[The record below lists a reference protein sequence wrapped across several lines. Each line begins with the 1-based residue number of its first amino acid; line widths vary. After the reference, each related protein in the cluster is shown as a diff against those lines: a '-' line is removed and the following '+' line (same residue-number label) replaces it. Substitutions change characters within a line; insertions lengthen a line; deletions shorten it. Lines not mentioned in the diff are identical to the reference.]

1 MILVFGSAG
10 QVGKSLVEQLG
21 EIPEHVFLTRESRD
35 YCGDLA
41 NTAGITETLL
51 ELKPEII
58 INAAAYTAVDRAE
71 SEPELAE
78 KINAKAPAAIA
89 QVAAKINSLFI
100 HYSTDYVFNGS
111 GTSPWRETDACA
123 PLSVYGASKLQGE
136 QAIAGSGAKH
146 FILRTSW
153 VYSAHGNNF
162 LETMLRLANER
173 EEIKVVSDQ
182 WGVPTHADYLAQ
194 VTIDMINLATPG
206 WGSQG
211 YPPAFGI
218 YHCAPSGETSWFEY
232 ARLVIN
238 TAKAMGYAQA
248 CKKVLSIGTADYPT
262 PAKRPL
268 NSRLN
273 TEKLQA
279 VLGMTAPDWQEA
291 VVATVREVLIEAEQQ
306 EPDQP

>member
-10 QVGKSLVEQLG
+10 QLGRSLVEQLG

-51 ELKPEII
+51 ELKPNII

-71 SEPELAE
+71 SEPEIAE

-100 HYSTDYVFNGS
+100 HYSTDYVFDGS
-111 GTSPWRETDACA
+111 GTTPWKETDSCA
-123 PLSVYGASKLQGE
+123 PLSVYGSTKLQGE
-136 QAIAGSGAKH
+136 QAITASGAKH

-153 VYSAHGNNF
+153 VYSQHGNNF
-162 LETMLRLANER
+162 LKTMLRLANER
-173 EEIKVVSDQ
+173 EEIKVVNDQ

-194 VTIDMINLATPG
+194 ATLELINAATPG
-206 WGSQG
+206 LGSCG
-211 YPPAFGI
+211 TPPAFGI
-218 YHCAPSGETSWFEY
+218 YHCAPKGQTNWFDY

-238 TAKAMGYAQA
+238 TAKSLGAAKA
-248 CKKVLSIGTADYPT
+248 VKKVLPISTAQYPT

-273 TEKLQA
+273 TSKLEQA
-279 VLGMTAPDWQEA
+279 LGTTAPDWQEA
-291 VVATVREVLIEAEQQ
+291 VVTTTRQVIIEA
-306 EPDQP
+306 DQD

>member
-10 QVGKSLVEQLG
+10 QVGSSLVEQLG

-58 INAAAYTAVDRAE
+58 VNAAAYTAVDRAE

-89 QVAAKINSLFI
+89 QVAAKINSLLI
-100 HYSTDYVFNGS
+100 HYSTDYVFDGS
-111 GTSPWRETDACA
+111 GSRPWRETDTCG
-123 PLSVYGASKLQGE
+123 PISVYGSTKLHGE
-136 QAIAGSGAKH
+136 QAITASGAKH

-153 VYSAHGNNF
+153 VYSQHGNNF
-162 LETMLRLANER
+162 LKTMLRLADER
-173 EEIKVVSDQ
+173 EEIKVVNDQ

-194 VTIDMINLATPG
+194 ITIDMINLATPG
-206 WGSQG
+206 WGSQSH
-211 YPPAFGI
+211 PPAFGI
-218 YHCAPSGETSWFEY
+218 YHCAPSGETSWFDY

-238 TAKAMGYAQA
+238 TAKAMGYARA
-248 CKKVLSIGTADYPT
+248 CKKVLPIGATDYPT

-268 NSRLN
+268 NSRLDIQ
-273 TEKLQA
+273 KLQA
-279 VLGMTAPDWQEA
+279 VLGMPAPNWQEA
-291 VVATVREVLIEAEQQ
+291 VVATVREVLIEAEQK
-306 EPDQP
+306 EPDQR